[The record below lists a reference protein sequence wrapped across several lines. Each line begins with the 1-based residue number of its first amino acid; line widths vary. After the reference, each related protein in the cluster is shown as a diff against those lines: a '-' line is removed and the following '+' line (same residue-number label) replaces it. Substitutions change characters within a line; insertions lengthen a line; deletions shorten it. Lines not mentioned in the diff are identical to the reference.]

1 MGRPPFSRYD
11 GCRLLLRAFVVVF
24 AVLTVAVFTVL
35 AVFFMVLAMM
45 LAVVFAVML
54 TMATLFVGVF
64 SVGDNRQGKTKD
76 SSQEKGL
83 FHYIQFP
90 ILPIGF

>member
-1 MGRPPFSRYD
+1 M
-11 GCRLLLRAFVVVF
+11 VVFAVLTTVLAMFAITMF

>member
-1 MGRPPFSRYD
+1 M
-11 GCRLLLRAFVVVF
+11 VVFAVLTTMLTVLAMFAITMF